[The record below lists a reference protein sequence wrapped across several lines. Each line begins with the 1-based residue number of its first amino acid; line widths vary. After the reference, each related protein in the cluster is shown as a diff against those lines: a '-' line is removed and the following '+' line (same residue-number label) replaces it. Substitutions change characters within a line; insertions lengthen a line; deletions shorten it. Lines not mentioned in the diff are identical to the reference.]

1 MRATRGKYCPLD
13 RAIVADDPDH
23 KFATD
28 ALNASLTLMS
38 ILVAV
43 IAIVAVEYKN
53 VQSDPALAGP
63 IRRCLL
69 GATAA
74 AALSGLI
81 AFLSLLHARL
91 NVSFINF
98 VASLFGILIVGMVFG
113 ILWVVYVLVG

>member
-1 MRATRGKYCPLD
+1 VRATRGKYCPLD

-53 VQSDPALAGP
+53 VQK
-63 IRRCLL
+63 
-69 GATAA
+69 
-74 AALSGLI
+74 
-81 AFLSLLHARL
+81 
-91 NVSFINF
+91 
-98 VASLFGILIVGMVFG
+98 
-113 ILWVVYVLVG
+113 